1 MKRAFLLILIMVAGA
16 GLFYSLKPNSNKPAE
31 NTDFDI
37 DPVSENTFFELKTG
51 DLLVRPNSDN
61 LPGSIDIPYGRMY
74 GHVGIV
80 TEGASGNTIR
90 EVLEKAKV
98 VEALFFDQ
106 ATRELQWSKKNQIR
120 EEKAIVSFGNRFKGI
135 RFRLRKNISSEQAG
149 EMVRFARNQL
159 DGGYNILS
167 LKRKEENSGE
177 LKNEDWHCATLVWQA
192 YYLTT
197 GTDID
202 ANGGILIY
210 PSDIIANPV
219 FDIPEGRIRF

>member
-1 MKRAFLLILIMVAGA
+1 MKRAFLLILIMIAGA
-16 GLFYSLKPNSNKPAE
+16 GLFYSLKPNSNKPEE
-31 NTDFDI
+31 NTGFDI
-37 DPVSENTFFELKTG
+37 DPVPENTFFELKTG

-80 TEGASGNTIR
+80 TEGACGNTIR

-135 RFRLRKNISSEQAG
+135 RFRLRTNISSKQAG

-167 LKRKEENSGE
+167 LKKKERNSIE

-192 YYLTT
+192 YYVTS
-197 GTDID
+197 GIDID
-202 ANGGILIY
+202 ANGGIFIY